1 MSENM
6 REVFYSYKKEE
17 GINPYVGF
25 MSFQHFRGEK
35 LYSDLIVLPENNYCE
50 TEKVE
55 CYPVSRGTE
64 ENGRAEGYYPD
75 GKIVYIRIL
84 WREFEPERGVYNYDF
99 IDQIIKDAK
108 AHGQSLI
115 FRLMA
120 HSTRA
125 EDDVPYWL
133 RALVDCPERP
143 DGMRVKDSP
152 TDPFF
157 IDLFC
162 DAVRAFGERYD
173 SEPTLDMIDISL
185 PGAWGEGHNLHLYP
199 DNTLEKIVDTY
210 TSVFKETRLC
220 AQCSRADLIAYAN
233 KKTALPVGARGDGF
247 GNPKHM
253 NDIYPPMMDKISEI
267 WKTAPIS
274 FEAYWW
280 LGEWDRK
287 GWDLDA
293 IIERSLEWHVS
304 SFNAKSM
311 PIPEHMREKVDAWI
325 DKMGYHY
332 SISSARYPI
341 ATKKGDE
348 ITLEICID
356 NVGVAPI
363 YKKLPLLVRLVGN
376 GGAHVATSAVDVTKW
391 LPGKNTEIITFK
403 IPRNIPEGE
412 YGLEIGIKCDD
423 GEMLYFATDAER
435 NDGFYTLGKTEITK
449 RAD

>member
-1 MSENM
+1 M
-6 REVFYSYKKEE
+6 REVSFSYKREE
-17 GINPYVGF
+17 GLNPYVGF

-35 LYSDLIVLPENNYCE
+35 LYSDLIVLPENNFCE

-75 GKIVYIRIL
+75 GKLVYIRIL
-84 WREFEPERGVYNYDF
+84 WREFEPERGEYNYDF
-99 IDQIIKDAK
+99 IDEIIRDTK
-108 AHGQSLI
+108 AHGQTLI

-133 RALVDCPERP
+133 RGLMECPERP
-143 DGMRVKDSP
+143 EGMRVKDSP
-152 TDPFF
+152 TDPLF

-162 DAVRAFGERYD
+162 EAVKAFGERYD
-173 SEPTLDMIDISL
+173 SEPLLEMVDISL

-210 TSVFKETRLC
+210 TSVFKNTRLC
-220 AQCSRADLIAYAN
+220 AQLSKPELIAYAN
-233 KKTALPVGARGDGF
+233 KTAALPVGARGDGF
-247 GNPKHM
+247 GQPKLTGEL
-253 NDIYPPMMDKISEI
+253 YPPRIEELGEL

-280 LGEWDRK
+280 IGEWERK
-287 GWDLDA
+287 GWDLDY
-293 IIERSLEWHVS
+293 IIEKSLEWHVS

-311 PIPEHMREKVDAWI
+311 PIPEQMREKIDNWI

-332 SISSARYPI
+332 NVSRVIYP
-341 ATKKGDE
+341 TLCRVGDDLSFE
-348 ITLEICID
+348 LEID

-363 YKKLPLLVRLVGN
+363 YKKLPLLVRISGN
-376 GGAHVATSAVDVTKW
+376 GGAHVAATNADITKW
-391 LPGKNTEIITFK
+391 LPGKNTEAITVK
-403 IPRNIPEGE
+403 LPRSIPEGE
-412 YGLEIGIKCDD
+412 YALEIGILCEDAD
-423 GEMLYFATDAER
+423 MLYLATDAER
-435 NDGFYTLGKTEITK
+435 NEGFYTLGTLKITK
-449 RAD
+449 NRA